1 MTDNNITDL
10 NGLIADINETEIN
23 DCIARGTLAEWCESW
38 RQAAS
43 QCSITIFSE
52 ISALKDLVKLYRAI
66 IESDEELW

>member
-38 RQAAS
+38 RQAAA
-43 QCSITIFSE
+43 QCSIALFQE
-52 ISALKDLVKLYRAI
+52 ISSLRN
-66 IESDEELW
+66 ELNMFRFIAQVRR